1 MSSIIEQAILDAT
14 QLREAALKTAE
25 NQIIE
30 KYSSEIKEAM
40 SSILDEDEEE
50 MAVADI
56 ADEEGA
62 MADEAPENVQQASMS
77 VTKMCPCPDPEE
89 GEESV
94 FVFNLDDLQAAND
107 GDEAEDAA
115 ETQGDLLDAVA
126 GEIAEVLNLDE
137 AAEEVEETKCNSKG
151 DHSHSLEEEE
161 VEVAEALGGGF
172 NAADSKAIGDEE
184 LPQDEDEDDQDDL
197 SDLEEAEISIDPEM
211 IKDLVQEMVVDIGNA
226 PGEGWAGRPE
236 AYRQEQEKIN
246 LARLADE
253 DEAQE
258 LEDLKAGME
267 DLAGL
272 KESLEAQNSVL
283 AQTVTALKEKLEQL
297 TVVNAKLALQ
307 NEVLVNESLNGRQ
320 KNRIV
325 ESINKA
331 ESAKDAKVIAE
342 ALQSS
347 VDAPASTVSKGM
359 ESLNE
364 AISRPS
370 HVVPRR
376 EISSKSGES
385 ELKNRFQ
392 RLAGIKRN

>member
-56 ADEEGA
+56 ADKEGE

-94 FVFNLDDLQAAND
+94 FVFSLDDLQAAND
-107 GDEAEDAA
+107 GDEDEA

-126 GEIAEVLNLDE
+126 GEIAEVLSLDE

-151 DHSHSLEEEE
+151 GHSHSLEEEE

-184 LPQDEDEDDQDDL
+184 LPRDEDEDDQDDL

-211 IKDLVQEMVVDIGNA
+211 VKDLVQEMVVDLQNA
-226 PGEGWAGRPE
+226 PDGWAGRPE
-236 AYRQEQEKIN
+236 SYRQEQEKIN

-253 DEAQE
+253 DAAQE

-267 DLAGL
+267 NLAGL

-376 EISSKSGES
+376 EISSNSGES